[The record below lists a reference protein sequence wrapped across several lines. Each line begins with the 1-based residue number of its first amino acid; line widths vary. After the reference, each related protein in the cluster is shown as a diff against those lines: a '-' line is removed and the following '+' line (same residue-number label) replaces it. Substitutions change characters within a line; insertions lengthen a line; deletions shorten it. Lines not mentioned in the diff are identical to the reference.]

1 MRAVIY
7 SMIPAAIL
15 GLAEAAR
22 ASGLE
27 PVAVLTPRDVRSEED
42 AGRRASV
49 VSETP
54 ADIDVCLVADKAD
67 LVRLTAAYEPAI
79 GLCAGYRWLLPPEV
93 LAIPTLGVV
102 NSHPALLPRHRGP
115 YPFAW
120 AIREED
126 AELGLTLHLMDE
138 TFDTGPVLAQGSRPM
153 PADQR
158 IGSLVTVLQELARE
172 LYPAALRRVLAGE
185 RGDPQ
190 RSEGVTWA
198 GPFGD
203 DYVELDPWQD
213 ARRAP
218 SPGSRLAGDVR
229 HVRRRPGGDDR
240 GPAPAREGRV
250 ARRAGRSGHASPRCG
265 RRPALADVGR
275 PAVERQSFGIA
286 RPGCR
291 GGGGVTSV
299 RCRQEP

>member
-49 VSETP
+49 VAETP

-67 LVRLTAAYEPAI
+67 LVRLTAAYEPVI

-93 LAIPTLGVV
+93 LAIPTLGVL

-153 PADQR
+153 PTDQR
-158 IGSLVTVLQELARE
+158 IGSLVPVLQELARE

-203 DYVELDPWQD
+203 DYAELDNGKTRAELLRQVRAWQVMFD
-213 ARRAP
+213 T
-218 SPGSRLAGDVR
+218 SVL
-229 HVRRRPGGDDR
+229 
-240 GPAPAREGRV
+240 GPVATIEGRRLHV
-250 ARRAGRSGHASPRCG
+250 KDAELDEPDDPETLRLDA
-265 RRPALADVGR
+265 ADG
-275 PAVERQSFGIA
+275 PLWL
-286 RPGCR
+286 
-291 GGGGVTSV
+291 TSV
-299 RCRQEP
+299 DQL

>member
-7 SMIPAAIL
+7 SMIPAGIL

-22 ASGLE
+22 AVGLE
-27 PVAVLTPRDVRSEED
+27 PVAVLTPRDVRSAED
-42 AGRRASV
+42 AERRAAV
-49 VSETP
+49 IAETP
-54 ADIDVCLVADKAD
+54 DDLDVCFVVDKAD

-93 LAIPTLGVV
+93 LSIPRLGVV

-120 AIREED
+120 AIREGD

-203 DYVELDPWQD
+203 DYVELDRGKTRAELLRQVRAWQVMFD
-213 ARRAP
+213 T
-218 SPGSRLAGDVR
+218 SV
-229 HVRRRPGGDDR
+229 V
-240 GPAPAREGRV
+240 GPVATIEGRRLHV
-250 ARRAGRSGHASPRCG
+250 KDASLDEPDDPETLRLD
-265 RRPALADVGR
+265 AADG
-275 PAVERQSFGIA
+275 PLWL
-286 RPGCR
+286 
-291 GGGGVTSV
+291 TSV
-299 RCRQEP
+299 DEL

>member
-203 DYVELDPWQD
+203 DYVELDHGKTRAELLRQVRAWQVMFD
-213 ARRAP
+213 T
-218 SPGSRLAGDVR
+218 SV
-229 HVRRRPGGDDR
+229 V
-240 GPAPAREGRV
+240 GPVATIEGRRLHV
-250 ARRAGRSGHASPRCG
+250 KDASLDEPDDPETLRLD
-265 RRPALADVGR
+265 AADG
-275 PAVERQSFGIA
+275 PLWL
-286 RPGCR
+286 
-291 GGGGVTSV
+291 TSV
-299 RCRQEP
+299 DQL

>member
-42 AGRRASV
+42 AGRRASI

-120 AIREED
+120 AIREDD

-203 DYVELDPWQD
+203 DYVELDHGKTRAELLRQVRAWQVMLD
-213 ARRAP
+213 P
-218 SPGSRLAGDVR
+218 SV
-229 HVRRRPGGDDR
+229 V
-240 GPAPAREGRV
+240 GPVATIEGRRLHV
-250 ARRAGRSGHASPRCG
+250 KDASLDEPDDPETLRLE
-265 RRPALADVGR
+265 AADG
-275 PAVERQSFGIA
+275 PLWL
-286 RPGCR
+286 
-291 GGGGVTSV
+291 TSV
-299 RCRQEP
+299 DQL

>member
-27 PVAVLTPRDVRSEED
+27 PVAVLTPRDVRSDED

-115 YPFAW
+115 YPCAW

-153 PADQR
+153 PPDQR

-203 DYVELDPWQD
+203 DYVELD
-213 ARRAP
+213 RGKTRAELL
-218 SPGSRLAGDVR
+218 RQVLAWRVMFDTSV
-229 HVRRRPGGDDR
+229 V
-240 GPAPAREGRV
+240 GPVATIEGRRLHV
-250 ARRAGRSGHASPRCG
+250 KDASLDEPDDPDTLRLD
-265 RRPALADVGR
+265 AADG
-275 PAVERQSFGIA
+275 PLWL
-286 RPGCR
+286 
-291 GGGGVTSV
+291 TSV
-299 RCRQEP
+299 DQL

>member
-1 MRAVIY
+1 
-7 SMIPAAIL
+7 
-15 GLAEAAR
+15 
-22 ASGLE
+22 
-27 PVAVLTPRDVRSEED
+27 T
-42 AGRRASV
+42 
-49 VSETP
+49 
-54 ADIDVCLVADKAD
+54 
-67 LVRLTAAYEPAI
+67 VRLLAVRPDRSRVTWPCEPAI

-93 LAIPTLGVV
+93 LAIPALGVV

-120 AIREED
+120 AIREAD

-198 GPFGD
+198 GPFGA
-203 DYVELDPWQD
+203 DYAELDNGKTRAELLRQVRAWQVMFD
-213 ARRAP
+213 T
-218 SPGSRLAGDVR
+218 SV
-229 HVRRRPGGDDR
+229 V
-240 GPAPAREGRV
+240 GPVATIEGRRLLGED
-250 ARRAGRSGHASPRCG
+250 A
-265 RRPALADVGR
+265 ALCE
-275 PAVERQSFGIA
+275 PAVQ
-286 RPGCR
+286 
-291 GGGGVTSV
+291 
-299 RCRQEP
+299 

>member
-27 PVAVLTPRDVRSEED
+27 PVAVLTPRDVRSDED

-54 ADIDVCLVADKAD
+54 DDIDVCLVADKAD

-203 DYVELDPWQD
+203 DYVELDHGKTRAELLRQVRAWQVMFD
-213 ARRAP
+213 T
-218 SPGSRLAGDVR
+218 SV
-229 HVRRRPGGDDR
+229 V
-240 GPAPAREGRV
+240 GPVATIEGRRLHV
-250 ARRAGRSGHASPRCG
+250 KDASLDEPDDPDTLRLD
-265 RRPALADVGR
+265 AADG
-275 PAVERQSFGIA
+275 PLWL
-286 RPGCR
+286 
-291 GGGGVTSV
+291 TSV
-299 RCRQEP
+299 DQL

>member
-42 AGRRASV
+42 AGRRASI

-203 DYVELDPWQD
+203 DYVELD
-213 ARRAP
+213 RGKTRAELL
-218 SPGSRLAGDVR
+218 RQVR
-229 HVRRRPGGDDR
+229 AWRVMFDTSVV
-240 GPAPAREGRV
+240 GPVATIEGRRLHV
-250 ARRAGRSGHASPRCG
+250 KDASLDEPDDPDTLRLD
-265 RRPALADVGR
+265 AADG
-275 PAVERQSFGIA
+275 PLWL
-286 RPGCR
+286 
-291 GGGGVTSV
+291 TSV
-299 RCRQEP
+299 DQL

>member
-27 PVAVLTPRDVRSEED
+27 PVAVLTPRDVRSDED

-203 DYVELDPWQD
+203 DYVELDHGKTRAELLRQVRAWQVMFD
-213 ARRAP
+213 T
-218 SPGSRLAGDVR
+218 SV
-229 HVRRRPGGDDR
+229 V
-240 GPAPAREGRV
+240 GPVATIEGRRLHV
-250 ARRAGRSGHASPRCG
+250 KDASLDEPDDPDTLRLD
-265 RRPALADVGR
+265 AADG
-275 PAVERQSFGIA
+275 PLWL
-286 RPGCR
+286 
-291 GGGGVTSV
+291 TSV
-299 RCRQEP
+299 DQL

>member
-49 VSETP
+49 VAETP

-67 LVRLTAAYEPAI
+67 LVRLTAAYEPVI

-93 LAIPTLGVV
+93 LAIPTLGVL

-203 DYVELDPWQD
+203 DYAELDNGKTRAELLRQVRAWQVMFD
-213 ARRAP
+213 T
-218 SPGSRLAGDVR
+218 SVL
-229 HVRRRPGGDDR
+229 
-240 GPAPAREGRV
+240 GPVATIEGRRLHV
-250 ARRAGRSGHASPRCG
+250 KDAELDEPDDPETLRLDA
-265 RRPALADVGR
+265 ADG
-275 PAVERQSFGIA
+275 PLWL
-286 RPGCR
+286 
-291 GGGGVTSV
+291 TSV
-299 RCRQEP
+299 DQL